1 MVVRSEGTVRR
12 MGGQGDV
19 LAGTLAAF
27 LGWGHARVKRE
38 QMEQQQQQQHGHQQQ
53 HQDWIVAAAAAACH
67 VVRSAA
73 CMATAS
79 VPSPRHVRETFVVV
93 LLHILLDPPLP
104 RHFFFFPHFYVA
116 SACHNRWYNEAFA
129 KSRGCICRWW

>member
-12 MGGQGDV
+12 MGGQGDA

-27 LGWGHARVKRE
+27 LGWGHARVRRE
-38 QMEQQQQQQHGHQQQ
+38 QQQQQ
-53 HQDWIVAAAAAACH
+53 HQDWVVGAAAAACH

-79 VPSPRHVRETFVVV
+79 VPSPRHVRDV
-93 LLHILLDPPLP
+93 LDL
-104 RHFFFFPHFYVA
+104 Y
-116 SACHNRWYNEAFA
+116 
-129 KSRGCICRWW
+129 